1 MAFSTSLINL
11 SDSNSNNF
19 DNSDHMQIF
28 YFVTNYPPNKN
39 NINPPVQYI
48 QFTEAL
54 DIASRNKKII
64 DSRDFLRFMAW
75 WFLQDPL
82 RNNIFD
88 NSSLGVV
95 QQFRGLLTQEE
106 SEYIDD
112 QRATWYGGVPLRHLL
127 QNIIDH
133 FPQRNTH

>member
-11 SDSNSNNF
+11 SDYNSA
-19 DNSDHMQIF
+19 NSDHMQIF

-39 NINPPVQYI
+39 NLIQPVQYI
-48 QFTEAL
+48 KFTKAL

-64 DSRDFLRFMAW
+64 DSRDFLRFMTW
-75 WFLQDPL
+75 WFSQDPL
-82 RNNIFD
+82 RKNIFD

-106 SEYIDD
+106 SEYIND
-112 QRATWYGGVPLRHLL
+112 QLATWYGGVPLRHLL
-127 QNIIDH
+127 QNIINH